1 MDNINLDL
9 LTIKNSWTVCDCKYC
24 TDNDIDYFHTCIFFL
39 EIQKISK
46 LLKNINNL
54 KNISFNNLDINFKPS
69 NVLSKKIVINILS
82 YLFKLLESIKESN
95 KKCIVCCSTFEIIFL
110 CKNIFLLDS
119 KFKNS
124 ITERLDYIIN
134 QLNNNTITY
143 QEFLNAS
150 KILNP
155 FCKFKENLQLSN
167 NCNSTI
173 FVRLFN
179 RNTIIYKFN
188 HIITF
193 TDLVKMLLDD
203 NKIKSNYKVIGGYKG
218 QQLLENTLLI
228 NQIDDFNVPIYIV

>member
-1 MDNINLDL
+1 
-9 LTIKNSWTVCDCKYC
+9 
-24 TDNDIDYFHTCIFFL
+24 
-39 EIQKISK
+39 
-46 LLKNINNL
+46 
-54 KNISFNNLDINFKPS
+54 
-69 NVLSKKIVINILS
+69 
-82 YLFKLLESIKESN
+82 
-95 KKCIVCCSTFEIIFL
+95 
-110 CKNIFLLDS
+110 
-119 KFKNS
+119 
-124 ITERLDYIIN
+124 
-134 QLNNNTITY
+134 
-143 QEFLNAS
+143 
-150 KILNP
+150 
-155 FCKFKENLQLSN
+155 LQLSN